1 MSLVVPNQI
10 AESQCQ
16 CTICCLFLFVSR
28 GMQATDDDADNDAK
42 DAVESRLLMAG
53 GE

>member
-1 MSLVVPNQI
+1 
-10 AESQCQ
+10 
-16 CTICCLFLFVSR
+16 
-28 GMQATDDDADNDAK
+28 MQATDDDADNDAK